1 MTRFLTNTASR
12 DDRRRRSSGPAMMDN
27 SDRRNSD
34 NQAIQRRVEELD
46 ALDAI
51 LPFDRRDQ
59 LAALLTDDDVAT
71 LKHLAGEGMGENTL
85 RALASD
91 LGYLEAW
98 CRLATGSPLPWPAP
112 ESLLLKFVAHHL
124 WDPVKRADDP
134 AHGMPADVEAGLR
147 SEGLLRADGP
157 HAPGTVRRRLT
168 SWSILTRW
176 QGLTGS
182 FGAASLKSALRLAVK
197 ASSRPRQR
205 KSKKAVTSDVLLKL
219 LEACAGDRLVDFRDS
234 ALLLTAFASGGRR
247 RSEMAGLRVEDL
259 EDEKPVRADPNDKNS
274 PPLPCLSIR
283 LGRTKT
289 TTSDDDEHVLLI
301 GRPVIALKRWLTE
314 ATITEGSVFRR
325 IDQWGNLDRRALTP
339 QSINLILKNRCKQ
352 AGLDPALFS
361 AHGLRSGYLT
371 EAANRGIPL
380 PEAMQQS
387 LHKSVTQ
394 AASYYNNAD
403 RKNGRAARLIV

>member
-1 MTRFLTNTASR
+1 MVDNHRAAYS
-12 DDRRRRSSGPAMMDN
+12 DSPAVHRRA
-27 SDRRNSD
+27 
-34 NQAIQRRVEELD
+34 EELD

-51 LPFDRRDQ
+51 LPIDRRDQ

-71 LKHLAGEGMGENTL
+71 LKHLASEGVGENTL

-98 CRLATGSPLPWPAP
+98 CQLATGSPLPWPAP
-112 ESLLLKFVAHHL
+112 EALLLKFVAHHL
-124 WDPVKRADDP
+124 WDPVKRAEDP
-134 AHGMPADVEAGLR
+134 AHGMPAEVEAGLR
-147 SEGLLRADGP
+147 AERLLRADGP

-176 QGLTGS
+176 RGLTGA
-182 FGAASLKSALRLAVK
+182 FVAPSLKSALRLAVK
-197 ASSRPRQR
+197 ASNRPRQR
-205 KSKKAVTSDVLLKL
+205 KSKKAVTVDILAKL
-219 LEACAGDRLVDFRDS
+219 LQACAGDRPVDLRDH

-247 RSEMAGLRVEDL
+247 RSEVAALRVEDL
-259 EDEKPVRADPNDKNS
+259 ADEEPVRADPSDKTS

-289 TTSDDDEHVLLI
+289 TTADENEHVLLI
-301 GRPVIALKRWLTE
+301 GRPVAALKTWLAE
-314 ATITEGSVFRR
+314 ALIKNGPVFRR
-325 IDQWGNLDRRALTP
+325 IDQWGNIGLRALTP
-339 QSINLILKNRCKQ
+339 QSVNLILKARCEQ

-394 AASYYNNAD
+394 AASYYNNAE
-403 RKNGRAARLIV
+403 RRNGRAARLIV

>member
-1 MTRFLTNTASR
+1 MQSCAAPK
-12 DDRRRRSSGPAMMDN
+12 G
-27 SDRRNSD
+27 
-34 NQAIQRRVEELD
+34 LD

-51 LPFDRRDQ
+51 LPFDGRDQ
-59 LAALLTDDDVAT
+59 LAALLTGDDVAT
-71 LKHLAGEGMGENTL
+71 LKHLASEGMGENTL

-98 CRLATGSPLPWPAP
+98 CRLASGSPLPWPAP

-134 AHGMPADVEAGLR
+134 AHGMPAGVEAGLR

-176 QGLTGS
+176 RGFTGA
-182 FGAASLKSALRLAVK
+182 FGAPSLKSALRLAVR
-197 ASSRPRQR
+197 ASARPRQR
-205 KSKKAVTSDVLLKL
+205 KSKKAVTVDILAKL
-219 LEACAGDRLVDFRDS
+219 LQACAGDRLVDLRDH
-234 ALLLTAFASGGRR
+234 ALLLTTFASGGRR
-247 RSEMAGLRVEDL
+247 RSEVAALRVEDL
-259 EDEKPVRADPNDKNS
+259 ADEEPVRADPLDKNS

-283 LGRTKT
+283 LDRTKT
-289 TTSDDDEHVLLI
+289 TAADDNAHVLLI
-301 GRPVIALKRWLTE
+301 GRPVTALKRWLSD
-314 ATITEGSVFRR
+314 AQITDGPLFRR
-325 IDQWGNLDRRALTP
+325 IDQWGNVNRRALTP
-339 QSINLILKNRCKQ
+339 QSVNLILKGRCKQ
-352 AGLDPALFS
+352 ARLDPALFS

-371 EAANRGIPL
+371 EAANRSIPL

-394 AASYYNNAD
+394 AASYYNNAE

>member
-1 MTRFLTNTASR
+1 MGEIA
-12 DDRRRRSSGPAMMDN
+12 GPLLKRA
-27 SDRRNSD
+27 
-34 NQAIQRRVEELD
+34 EELD

-71 LKHLAGEGMGENTL
+71 LKHLAQEGMGDNTL

-98 CRLATGSPLPWPAP
+98 CKLATGSPLPWPAP

-124 WDPVKRADDP
+124 WDPVERAEDP
-134 AHGMPADVEAGLR
+134 NHGMPAEVEAGLR
-147 SEGLLRADGP
+147 AKGLLRADGP
-157 HAPGTVRRRLT
+157 HAPDTVRRRLT

-176 QGLTGS
+176 RGLTGA
-182 FGAASLKSALRLAVK
+182 FTAPSLKSALRLAVR
-197 ASSRPRQR
+197 ASARPRQR
-205 KSKKAVTSDVLLKL
+205 KSKKAVTGDILAKL
-219 LEACAGDRLVDFRDS
+219 LATCAGNRLVDIRDR

-247 RSEMAGLRVEDL
+247 RSEVAALRVEDL
-259 EDEKPVRADPNDKNS
+259 IDEESVHTDPANPNS
-274 PPLPCLSIR
+274 PPLPCLTIN

-289 TTSDDDEHVLLI
+289 TTADDDEHVVLI
-301 GRPVIALKRWLTE
+301 GRPVIALKHWLAE
-314 ATITEGSVFRR
+314 AKIDTGPVFRR
-325 IDQWGNLDRRALTP
+325 IDQWGNIDRRALTP
-339 QSINLILKNRCKQ
+339 QSVNFILKARVKQ
-352 AGLDPALFS
+352 AGLDPEMFS

-387 LHKSVTQ
+387 QHKSVTQ
-394 AASYYNNAD
+394 AASYYNNAE
-403 RKNGRAARLIV
+403 RKNGRAARLVI

>member
-1 MTRFLTNTASR
+1 MSEGVRSAAPDSQAVL
-12 DDRRRRSSGPAMMDN
+12 RRA
-27 SDRRNSD
+27 
-34 NQAIQRRVEELD
+34 EELD

-59 LAALLTDDDVAT
+59 LAELLTDDDVAT

-98 CRLATGSPLPWPAP
+98 CRLATGGPLPWPAP
-112 ESLLLKFVAHHL
+112 EALLLKFVAHHL
-124 WDPVKRADDP
+124 WDPVQRAEDA

-147 SEGLLRADGP
+147 AERLLRSPGP
-157 HAPGTVRRRLT
+157 HAPGTVQRRLT

-176 QGLTGS
+176 RGMTGA
-182 FGAASLKSALRLAVK
+182 FAAPSLKSALRLAVR
-197 ASSRPRQR
+197 ASARPRQR
-205 KSKKAVTSDVLLKL
+205 KSKKAVTFDVLAKL
-219 LEACAGDRLVDFRDS
+219 LQACAGDRLVDLRDH

-247 RSEMAGLRVEDL
+247 RSEVAALRVEDL
-259 EDEKPVRADPNDKNS
+259 TDEEPVRANPADENS

-301 GRPVIALKRWLTE
+301 GRPVTALKRWLAE
-314 ATITEGSVFRR
+314 AGIKEGPVFRR
-325 IDQWGNLDRRALTP
+325 IDQWGNIDRRPLTP
-339 QSINLILKNRCKQ
+339 QSVNLMLKARANQ

-394 AASYYNNAD
+394 AASYYNNAE
-403 RKNGRAARLIV
+403 RKLGRAARLII

>member
-1 MTRFLTNTASR
+1 MPTKPEMIDKHRAAES
-12 DDRRRRSSGPAMMDN
+12 DSQAVHRRA
-27 SDRRNSD
+27 
-34 NQAIQRRVEELD
+34 EELD

-71 LKHLAGEGMGENTL
+71 LKHLAQEGMGENTL

-98 CRLATGSPLPWPAP
+98 CRLATGAPLPWPAP

-134 AHGMPADVEAGLR
+134 SHGMPPDVEAGLR
-147 SEGLLRADGP
+147 GDGLLRADGP

-176 QGLTGS
+176 RGLTGS
-182 FGAASLKSALRLAVK
+182 FGAPSLKSALRLAVK

-205 KSKKAVTSDVLLKL
+205 KSKKPVTVDILAKL
-219 LEACAGDRLVDFRDS
+219 LQACAGDRLVDLRDQ

-247 RSEMAGLRVEDL
+247 RSEVAAMHVEDL
-259 EDEKPVRADPNDKNS
+259 TDEEPVSADPADKDS

-289 TTSDDDEHVLLI
+289 TIADDDEHVLLI
-301 GRPVIALKRWLTE
+301 GRPVTALKRWLAE
-314 ATITEGSVFRR
+314 AQIKDGPVFRR
-325 IDQWGNLDRRALTP
+325 IDQWGNVDRRALTP
-339 QSINLILKNRCKQ
+339 QSINLILKARCEQ

-371 EAANRGIPL
+371 EAANRGVPL

-394 AASYYNNAD
+394 AASYYNNAE
-403 RKNGRAARLIV
+403 RKNGRAARLIA